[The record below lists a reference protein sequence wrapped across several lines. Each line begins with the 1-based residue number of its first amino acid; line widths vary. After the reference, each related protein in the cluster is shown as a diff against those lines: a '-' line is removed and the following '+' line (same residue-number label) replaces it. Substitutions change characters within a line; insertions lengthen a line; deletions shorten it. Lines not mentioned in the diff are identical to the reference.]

1 MRDKDLYAQ
10 ILGLQS
16 PWQVREV
23 ALHLDAGEVIVH
35 VEHDPEVPL
44 ACPECGEP
52 APGYDARER
61 RWRHLD
67 TCQYRTIL
75 AAEVPRCRCSKHGVH
90 QVSVPWGEAGSRFT
104 ALFEALVIDWLK
116 EANVSAVGRNLGLS
130 WDQVDGIMQRAV
142 RRGMAR
148 RRSVAPER
156 IGVDETSFKKRHKYV
171 TVVHEQEHG
180 HVLHVA
186 DGRGRVALDEFF
198 KDLERYSPEPE
209 PDQDEPDLRLS
220 YITSISMDMHKPYI
234 ASAMEHIPDA
244 DHKIAFDRFHVSKII
259 GDGVDKVRRQE
270 HAELSD
276 IGNKALNKT
285 KYLWLQ
291 NPRSMKSATRQ
302 RLNALK
308 GSALRTA
315 RAWAIKEM
323 ASSLWG
329 YISRGWAER
338 GWKRLLSWIQRCRLE
353 PMLEVGRTIRRHLW
367 GIINAITQFASNADA
382 ESLNSKIQRIKR
394 LACGYR
400 NKERFRTA
408 IMFHLGGLD
417 SYPDGVLGS

>member
-1 MRDKDLYAQ
+1 
-10 ILGLQS
+10 
-16 PWQVREV
+16 
-23 ALHLDAGEVIVH
+23 
-35 VEHDPEVPL
+35 
-44 ACPECGEP
+44 
-52 APGYDARER
+52 
-61 RWRHLD
+61 
-67 TCQYRTIL
+67 
-75 AAEVPRCRCSKHGVH
+75 
-90 QVSVPWGEAGSRFT
+90 
-104 ALFEALVIDWLK
+104 
-116 EANVSAVGRNLGLS
+116 
-130 WDQVDGIMQRAV
+130 
-142 RRGMAR
+142 
-148 RRSVAPER
+148 
-156 IGVDETSFKKRHKYV
+156 
-171 TVVHEQEHG
+171 
-180 HVLHVA
+180 VA
-186 DGRGRVALDEFF
+186 DGRGRDALDEFF
-198 KDLERYSPEPE
+198 KDLKRDSPEPE

-276 IGNKALNKT
+276 IGNKVLNKT

-291 NPRSMKSATRQ
+291 SPRSMKSATRQ

-308 GSALRTA
+308 GSSLRTA

-338 GWKRLLSWIQRCRLE
+338 GRKRLLGWIQRCRLE

-400 NKERFRTA
+400 NKERFKTA

-417 SYPDGVLGS
+417 LYPDGVLAS